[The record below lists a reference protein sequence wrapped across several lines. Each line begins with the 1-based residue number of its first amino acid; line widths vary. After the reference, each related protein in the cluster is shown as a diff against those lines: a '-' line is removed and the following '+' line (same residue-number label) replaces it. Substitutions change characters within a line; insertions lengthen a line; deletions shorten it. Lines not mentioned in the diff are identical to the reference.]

1 MGTGLHAVQT
11 TGGADEIVLNIVNAS
26 LGKQKQEDVWHLKK
40 ILYFCSVMKEKILQE
55 AKQHAEEARK
65 QGRTHVK
72 VTLKSGET
80 SSLGKMIRTK
90 EQADSFMKML
100 KAL

>member
-1 MGTGLHAVQT
+1 
-11 TGGADEIVLNIVNAS
+11 
-26 LGKQKQEDVWHLKK
+26 
-40 ILYFCSVMKEKILQE
+40 MKEKILQE
-55 AKQHAEEARK
+55 AKLHTEEARK

>member
-1 MGTGLHAVQT
+1 MT
-11 TGGADEIVLNIVNAS
+11 T
-26 LGKQKQEDVWHLKK
+26 
-40 ILYFCSVMKEKILQE
+40 MKEKILKE
-55 AKQHAEEARK
+55 AKQHVEEARK
-65 QGRTHVK
+65 QGRTHIK

>member
-1 MGTGLHAVQT
+1 
-11 TGGADEIVLNIVNAS
+11 
-26 LGKQKQEDVWHLKK
+26 
-40 ILYFCSVMKEKILQE
+40 MKEKILQE
-55 AKQHAEEARK
+55 AKRHAEEAK
-65 QGRTHVK
+65 KLGKTQVK

-90 EQADSFMKML
+90 DQADLFMKML